1 MVYLWSIYGL
11 FLKYIDMVYL
21 WSIYG
26 LFMKYIDM
34 VYYKHHNS
42 LKIHTGIHI
51 KILNVFKISLVFLLV
66 NKKDKRYLLN
76 KSLNNLTF
84 DRIIVF
90 SILYLFII
98 FLYNFNYIHL
108 FYLKIS

>member
-1 MVYLWSIYGL
+1 
-11 FLKYIDMVYL
+11 
-21 WSIYG
+21 
-26 LFMKYIDM
+26 M

-42 LKIHTGIHI
+42 LMIHTAIHI

-66 NKKDKRYLLN
+66 IKKDKRYLLN

-84 DRIIVF
+84 DSIIVF